1 MFSDRLADTLKMLD
15 INQTTMAEITGVSK
29 AAISQYLSGKHEPS
43 KSRKRDMA
51 VRLGLGEDY
60 FLAPVVRIGED
71 ATDFSSEFLTV
82 TQVST
87 LMKKSPKW
95 VRTGLI
101 EGNLDFGYAVHLGKW
116 DFCIP
121 KDLFRRKTG
130 IDPEDPGTVYNLEV
144 KTAARLLGKSER
156 FIRTGLAEGRF
167 PWGYAVH
174 MNNWSAWISSK
185 RFSEETGVQ
194 LGGPDG

>member
-1 MFSDRLADTLKMLD
+1 MFSDKLADTLKQLD
-15 INQTTMAEITGVSK
+15 ITQTQMSEITGVSK

-43 KSRKRDMA
+43 KARKKEMA
-51 VRLGLGEDY
+51 VKLGLDQHY
-60 FLAPVVRIGED
+60 FFSPVLRICED

-101 EGNLDFGYAVHLGKW
+101 EGNLDFGYAVHLDKW

-121 KDLFRRKTG
+121 RGLFQRKTG
-130 IDPEDPGTVYNLEV
+130 IDPEEPGDVVNLDV
-144 KTAARLLGKSER
+144 KTVAKALGKSER
-156 FIRTGLAEGRF
+156 FVRTGLAEGRF
-167 PWGYAVH
+167 PWGYSVH
-174 MNNWSAWISSK
+174 LGAWSPWISSK